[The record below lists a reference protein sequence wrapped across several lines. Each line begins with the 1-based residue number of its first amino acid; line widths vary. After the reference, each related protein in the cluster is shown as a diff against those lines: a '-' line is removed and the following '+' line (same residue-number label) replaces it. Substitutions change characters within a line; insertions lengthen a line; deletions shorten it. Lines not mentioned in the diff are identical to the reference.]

1 MRTSISTGRPPP
13 PKPEPPVPYEAPPKR
28 NKPKAGDD
36 EEIVEIIGR
45 RRVPATYTGAGGWRS
60 HRLAVC
66 ARLALVPMAES
77 LVNPADPYKLYR
89 DFKKIGQGASGNVL
103 VATRIA
109 DGLRVR
115 APRCGLR
122 GAGRKRH

>member
-1 MRTSISTGRPPP
+1 
-13 PKPEPPVPYEAPPKR
+13 
-28 NKPKAGDD
+28 
-36 EEIVEIIGR
+36 
-45 RRVPATYTGAGGWRS
+45 
-60 HRLAVC
+60 
-66 ARLALVPMAES
+66 

-115 APRCGLR
+115 A
-122 GAGRKRH
+122 

>member
-28 NKPKAGDD
+28 NKPKSGDD
-36 EEIVEIIGR
+36 EEIIEIIGMWR
-45 RRVPATYTGAGGWRS
+45 NLRNKLWTGDAHIAS
-60 HRLAVC
+60 LCTLEVII
-66 ARLALVPMAES
+66 PIAES

-115 APRCGLR
+115 A
-122 GAGRKRH
+122 